1 MLSAIARGA
10 AAVPFSDLSVFGD
23 ALGAFV
29 GGALRVRRA
38 HVEESM
44 ARAGVADARE
54 NARAMYASLGRS
66 VLEVLWMAGA
76 PRNLEDVVTID
87 ASARRVLSDAKS
99 RGAVLAASHT
109 GNWEIAS
116 CFVARTLS
124 RATDEAALL
133 VVTKHLS
140 VGFVDRFWQSSR
152 GRYGVSTVAAAGA
165 FARARERVKAGGAVA
180 MMIDQVPNRAS
191 HAMEL
196 HFMGANAFVDRA
208 PATVAARTGALF
220 VIPVARRLP
229 DGTQELAVLDA
240 LAPPNRA
247 TQRWIDHATE
257 RANTLLDRFVRDN
270 PSEWLWMHRR
280 WKKLI

>member
-1 MLSAIARGA
+1 VLTAIAKGA

-23 ALGAFV
+23 ALGAIV
-29 GGALRVRRA
+29 GGALGVRRA

-44 ARAGVADARE
+44 ARANIADPRE

-76 PRNLEDVVTID
+76 PRDLRELVALD

-116 CFVARTLS
+116 CFVAQTLP
-124 RATDEAALL
+124 LL

-140 VGFVDRFWQSSR
+140 VGFVDRFWQASR
-152 GRYGVSTVAAAGA
+152 ARYGVTTIDSRGA
-165 FARARERVKAGGAVA
+165 FAAASERVRSGGAVA

-191 HAMEL
+191 HAMAL
-196 HFMGANAFVDRA
+196 PFLGANAFVDRA

-220 VIPVARRLP
+220 VVPAARRTAS
-229 DGTQELAVLDA
+229 GAQELVVLDA
-240 LAPPNRA
+240 IAPRKS
-247 TQRWIDHATE
+247 REWIDEATA
-257 RANTLLDRFVRDN
+257 RANALLDRFVREN
-270 PSEWLWMHRR
+270 PSQWLWMHRR
-280 WKKLI
+280 WKAPSPSRRRPSLA